1 MKNDLKEN
9 CFWSDRVSNKK
20 LLIILKS
27 LSFNCRLL
35 WLIVLSQLKWKI
47 YSFKQGNWIIS
58 KKLNKKPFLFTIF
71 PIFIYKYLILFKII
85 LDWISKS
92 ILISSSMNIFKVST
106 LLFVRLF
113 NKSNKLK
120 LSSI

>member
-71 PIFIYKYLILFKII
+71 PIFISKYLILFKII